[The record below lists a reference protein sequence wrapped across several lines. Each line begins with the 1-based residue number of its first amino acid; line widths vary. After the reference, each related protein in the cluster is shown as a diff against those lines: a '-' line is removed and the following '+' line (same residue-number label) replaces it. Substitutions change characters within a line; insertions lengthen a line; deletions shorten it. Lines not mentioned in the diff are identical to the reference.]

1 MRSSSLSTFIDSLPW
16 RFFRKLALMQ
26 ILITSFVI
34 IVTAYMSRYYLKTY
48 MTNQLHEQVQD
59 SLEMIKQGL
68 VSKNTSPV
76 EWCKGLQVNTMT
88 RFTVTDEKGNALCDN
103 YTNPNSLPNLL
114 QNKEIQD
121 AIKNE
126 YGFSIRLSKTHATD
140 MLFGASK
147 LSILDEKRVIKNYFI
162 IQAISQDRL
171 KKAMAALDHSI
182 VLFLFPLLIIASLVT
197 LWASLQ
203 ASFPLRK
210 ILSKINKIGK
220 MSQAQKKNKKEDDD
234 ETFLGQDDEW
244 VVVEQALDRARGDIE
259 NYVTELH
266 NENVKIGTLMES
278 ISESIIAVK
287 ENGKILFAN
296 RHFFK
301 NFLPKGFKKKKLYDF
316 RIWEITR
323 DLDIQVMIEQAFKEN
338 RIVKQR
344 NSKQMTRPRGG
355 DVYFDITVSPLTDQ
369 EKKTYGVVCVFHDV
383 SDKVL
388 ASQMKEDF
396 VANVSHEVRTPL
408 TALKGYIQTLRMT
421 PFDNKEAIDNYL
433 NKIESNSDRLISLFS
448 DILNLSKIESS
459 QKLKKSLVDVD
470 EITSY
475 VMTNIKQ
482 SYYKKPMNFEVIN
495 DIKEVYADPVML
507 EQVLT
512 NLIENAWKYTPENG
526 NIKVQW
532 LEEEGKNVLKVCDSG
547 ETIPEEHQMR
557 LFERFYRVDAHR
569 SKEMGGTGLGLSIVK
584 HIANKHGGTA
594 SFKPLSEDGGNCFII
609 TFPISTPKNKSKN
622 ITYMEQ

>member
-1 MRSSSLSTFIDSLPW
+1 MRSNSLSTFIDSLPW

-48 MTNQLHEQVQD
+48 MTNQLHGQVQD
-59 SLEMIKQGL
+59 SLEMIKQNL
-68 VSKNTSPV
+68 VTKNTSPV

-88 RFTVTDEKGNALCDN
+88 RFTVTDDKGNALCDN
-103 YTNPNSLPNLL
+103 YMNIESIPNLY
-114 QNKEIQD
+114 QTEEIQKALTND
-121 AIKNE
+121 FGFGKRFSKSHANE
-126 YGFSIRLSKTHATD
+126 

-147 LSILDEKRVIKNYFI
+147 LSILDEKREITNYFI
-162 IQAISQDRL
+162 VQAISLDRL
-171 KKAMAALDHSI
+171 QKAMSALDHSI
-182 VLFLFPLLIIASLVT
+182 IIFLFPLLIGASLVT
-197 LWASLQ
+197 LWVSLQ

-210 ILSKINKIGK
+210 VLSKINKIGK
-220 MSQAQKKNKKEDDD
+220 VSNYKKNSSADD
-234 ETFLGQDDEW
+234 ETFIDENNEW
-244 VVVEQALDRARGDIE
+244 MVVERALDRASGDIE

-301 NFLPKGFKKKKLYDF
+301 NFLPKGFKKKRLYDF

-355 DVYFDITVSPLTDQ
+355 EVFFDITVSPLTDQ
-369 EKKTYGVVCVFHDV
+369 DKKTYGVVCVFHDV

-421 PFDNKEAIDNYL
+421 SFENKEAIDNYL
-433 NKIESNSDRLISLFS
+433 DKIESNSDRLISLFS

-459 QKLKKSLVDVD
+459 QKLKKSVVDVE

-482 SYYKKPMNFEVIN
+482 SYYMKPMNFEIIN

-532 LEEEGKNVLKVCDSG
+532 SIEDGKNVLKVCDSG
-547 ETIPEEHQMR
+547 ETIPAEHQMR

-594 SFKPLSEDGGNCFII
+594 SFRPLSKEGGNCFII
-609 TFPISTPKNKSKN
+609 TLPISTPKNKSKN
-622 ITYMEQ
+622 ITYMKQ